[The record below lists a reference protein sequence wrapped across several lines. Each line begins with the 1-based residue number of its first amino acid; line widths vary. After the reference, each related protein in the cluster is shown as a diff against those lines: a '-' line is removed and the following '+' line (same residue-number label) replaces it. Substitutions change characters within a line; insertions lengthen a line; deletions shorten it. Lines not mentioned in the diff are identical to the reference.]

1 MKTVIAIYI
10 VAILALAGGLVY
22 IDKSLN
28 SIQVEDTSAVT
39 ACEDNWHAP
48 LVPCVTP
55 LVVPDSG
62 REIVSTEAYQGGTGY
77 GVDDLQ
83 QATVTIE

>member
-10 VAILALAGGLVY
+10 VAILALAGGLIYMNNAVNSLQHE
-22 IDKSLN
+22 ID
-28 SIQVEDTSAVT
+28 T
-39 ACEDNWHAP
+39 AGYAP
-48 LVPCVTP
+48 LVVQ
-55 LVVPDSG
+55 DSG

-83 QATVTIE
+83 QATITIE

>member
-1 MKTVIAIYI
+1 MRTVIAIYI

-28 SIQVEDTSAVT
+28 TVQHETDTAVT
-39 ACEDNWHAP
+39 EYA
-48 LVPCVTP
+48 P

>member
-39 ACEDNWHAP
+39 EY
-48 LVPCVTP
+48 TP

-62 REIVSTEAYQGGTGY
+62 REIVPTEAYQGGTGY

>member
-1 MKTVIAIYI
+1 MRTVIAIYI

-28 SIQVEDTSAVT
+28 TVQHETDTAVT
-39 ACEDNWHAP
+39 EY
-48 LVPCVTP
+48 TP

-62 REIVSTEAYQGGTGY
+62 RDTSVVPSMPSSNASLSVSIIIVII
-77 GVDDLQ
+77 L
-83 QATVTIE
+83 

>member
-1 MKTVIAIYI
+1 MKTVIAIYVI
-10 VAILALAGGLVY
+10 AILALAGGLIY

-28 SIQVEDTSAVT
+28 TVQHEDTSAVT
-39 ACEDNWHAP
+39 EY
-48 LVPCVTP
+48 TP

-62 REIVSTEAYQGGTGY
+62 REIVGTEAYQGGQGY